1 MNTRRAFQLAG
12 IAALLSV
19 PAARG
24 NLVFNLIPEPG
35 TPQFAIDA
43 FTTAANLWSSIIA
56 NNVISDFGYG
66 HAHWIWGNDGS
77 PFRFDDGQKPDN
89 PPVSDVI
96 IQGNIVYDTGRQPVI
111 VDGKPKVE
119 PPRYKYAV
127 RIAGGERGPKG
138 LHFSNHLFHPGTV
151 GESNVELKP

>member
-1 MNTRRAFQLAG
+1 MPGALSHSAAAPARAG
-12 IAALLSV
+12 EKPV
-19 PAARG
+19 
-24 NLVFNLIPEPG
+24 
-35 TPQFAIDA
+35 
-43 FTTAANLWSSIIA
+43 AANVDGGSIIA

-111 VDGKPKVE
+111 VDGKRKVE

-138 LHFSNHLFHPGTV
+138 LHFSNNLFHPGTV